1 MRVFIKSY
9 GCSTNVADG
18 GVLKGCLAHAGFE
31 LVTSVS
37 AADVI
42 ILNTCAVK
50 GPTENRM
57 IDAAKRV
64 PRDKKLI
71 VAGCLPLI
79 SFERLQ
85 KEVMFNG
92 AVGPAKGVG
101 IVEVVKRVS
110 EGERIIEFEGVSD
123 SSPQLILPRI
133 QPSQVVSIVPVSY
146 GCLGSCAYCCV
157 VLARGRLRSCSLR
170 EVVQRVREDL
180 TTDLREFWI
189 TAQDTACYGMDRGS
203 NLAELLNS
211 LCDIEGSFKI
221 RVGMMTPDNAS
232 SILEELLHAFQ
243 DEKVFKFLHLP
254 VQSGDDEVLKKMNR
268 PYSIKDFERVTNA
281 FRKKFPDL
289 TLATDVIC
297 GFPGESEEAF
307 ARTLELLEEARPS
320 IVNVSRFFARPKTA
334 AAEMQK
340 DFLSLSKIN
349 ERSNRASELA
359 RRLSL
364 ESNRHW
370 VGWAGEILVDEIG
383 KVPGSWVG
391 RNFAYKPVVVRSVS
405 SPLGKS
411 LRVRVVAAF
420 ATYLKG
426 EVIQ

>member
-1 MRVFIKSY
+1 
-9 GCSTNVADG
+9 
-18 GVLKGCLAHAGFE
+18 
-31 LVTSVS
+31 
-37 AADVI
+37 
-42 ILNTCAVK
+42 
-50 GPTENRM
+50 
-57 IDAAKRV
+57 
-64 PRDKKLI
+64 
-71 VAGCLPLI
+71 
-79 SFERLQ
+79 
-85 KEVMFNG
+85 
-92 AVGPAKGVG
+92 
-101 IVEVVKRVS
+101 
-110 EGERIIEFEGVSD
+110 
-123 SSPQLILPRI
+123 
-133 QPSQVVSIVPVSY
+133 
-146 GCLGSCAYCCV
+146 
-157 VLARGRLRSCSLR
+157 
-170 EVVQRVREDL
+170 
-180 TTDLREFWI
+180 
-189 TAQDTACYGMDRGS
+189 MDRGS

-307 ARTLELLEEARPS
+307 ARTLELLEEARLS
-320 IVNVSRFFARPKTA
+320 IVNVSKFFARPKTA